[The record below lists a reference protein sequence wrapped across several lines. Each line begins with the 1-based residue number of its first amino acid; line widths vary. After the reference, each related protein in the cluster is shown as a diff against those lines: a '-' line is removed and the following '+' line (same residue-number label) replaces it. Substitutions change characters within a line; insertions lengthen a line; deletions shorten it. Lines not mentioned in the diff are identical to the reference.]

1 MWLRHKIPVIGL
13 MGDVALALAMRPV
26 TLCFQGLA
34 AALMGKCMGLQMT
47 SPLIQRTGADLDS
60 VDTVEAPVNI
70 VCRLMVAK
78 VDAGL
83 GRALR
88 RPPQHPLLPLHRC
101 PLLQP

>member
-1 MWLRHKIPVIGL
+1 
-13 MGDVALALAMRPV
+13 MGDVALTLAMRPV

-47 SPLIQRTGADLDS
+47 SSLIQRTEADLDY
-60 VDTVEAPVNI
+60 VDTAEAPVNI

-78 VDAGL
+78 VDAGV

-88 RPPQHPLLPLHRC
+88 RPPLPLHQLPR
-101 PLLQP
+101 LQP